1 MATILDKV
9 TEALG
14 EIKSDMQSVILTFEI
29 IQRDFDALRLGKRIP
44 SEQITKIM
52 SSIQGYLSNVSHGIN
67 ALNAKEII
75 TAYRVKHPEVT
86 DSVSLSEDEI
96 SKVIV
101 EINDQIE
108 KKFDDVTKEL
118 IFCSEHDSLQCLAD
132 YVEIMRS
139 IRDDMKTRRER
150 IASLKQRRKNLD
162 KESNEQ
168 KNAGLLI
175 VKVQSMLK
183 PLERCFAFVLRS
195 FFKKRKRIMA
205 EVWRTTLA
213 VESMFDETST
223 EFKELIPSES
233 NEFTISSALRE
244 LTEISRRHV
253 ETHRVNVLVKTG
265 NMSAL
270 ERRKILNGLK
280 KTST

>member
-44 SEQITKIM
+44 SEQITKIL

-75 TAYRVKHPEVT
+75 TAYRVRHPEVT
-86 DSVSLSEDEI
+86 DTVALSEDEI

-108 KKFDDVTKEL
+108 KKCDDVTKEL
-118 IFCSEHDSLQCLAD
+118 IICSERDSLQCLAD

-150 IASLKQRRKNLD
+150 IAALKQRRKNLD

-205 EVWRTTLA
+205 EVWRSTLA

-233 NEFTISSALRE
+233 NEFAISSALRE